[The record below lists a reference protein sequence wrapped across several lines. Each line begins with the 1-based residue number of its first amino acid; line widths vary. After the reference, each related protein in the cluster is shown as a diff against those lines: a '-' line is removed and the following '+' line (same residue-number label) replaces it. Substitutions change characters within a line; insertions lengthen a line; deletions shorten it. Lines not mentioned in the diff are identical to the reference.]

1 MIPAF
6 LRRLPRRLGVVASL
20 VALAWTQAATAA
32 TLTSITMAPT
42 NAFIDAGTTQQFTA
56 TGHYN
61 DGTAKNI
68 TSSVTWSSSA
78 VPVATISGAGLA
90 SGNGGGVTTIA
101 ATLGTV
107 TGSTPLNVQI
117 PASFFSLSINQINEA
132 WPTTQN
138 VQFMTLRT
146 LGSSIKWADLET
158 CEGGPLPTNPCY
170 DWSRLDTWFDKLQAG
185 QDVLFTLYATPSW
198 ASSRGN
204 TCPGATGCTGNPDTN
219 CAFQSQNGPGIC
231 DPPKGLN
238 ADGTGDDHL
247 WTDFINAL
255 YTHVLDR
262 YGVQKIKV
270 WEVWNEPN
278 ISTEWNPTDPVNH
291 RYDQLVTMARDAYNV
306 LKPLSSQLLV
316 TTPAVANATQAV
328 TNWLQPYLNAGG
340 GSVAD
345 VIAVHGYIQTGACP
359 TNCPVAEN
367 VGTLIDNARSVMTA
381 TGQQNKPLQDTE
393 ASWGCNGKDQNGAC
407 ISTIPDP
414 DQQAAFTAKFY
425 AVQVSKSVAKFAWYG
440 YDFNGTGEFWVPTN
454 GPLTL
459 AGIAYQQLH
468 QWLTGAVPLAAC
480 AEAGTVWTCDYKR
493 AAGQAH
499 NKERLV
505 WDAACTDLTCH
516 TTYSVPG
523 MFTQCVKLD
532 GTACSITA
540 GTTQIGLKPVLL
552 EN

>member
-1 MIPAF
+1 MAAAPA
-6 LRRLPRRLGVVASL
+6 
-20 VALAWTQAATAA
+20 ALAA
-32 TLTSITMAPT
+32 TLTSITVTPA
-42 NAFIDAGTTQQFTA
+42 NAFVDAGVTQQLTA

-61 DGTAKNI
+61 DGTTRNI
-68 TSSVTWSSSA
+68 TATVTWTSSVL
-78 VPVATISGAGLA
+78 PVAAIAGTGLA
-90 SGNGGGVTTIA
+90 SANGGGVTAVA

-107 TGSTPLNVQI
+107 TGSTSLNVQI
-117 PASFFSLSINQINEA
+117 PTSFFALSINQINEA

-170 DWSRLDTWFDKLQAG
+170 DWSRLDTWFDKLQPG

-278 ISTEWNPTDPVNH
+278 INTEWNPTDTVNH
-291 RYDQLVTMARDAYNV
+291 KYNQLVTMARDAYNTV
-306 LKPLSSQLLV
+306 KSLNPQLLV
-316 TTPAVANATQAV
+316 TTPAVANATNAV
-328 TNWLQPYLNAGG
+328 TTWLQPYLNAGG
-340 GSVAD
+340 GSYAD
-345 VIAVHGYIQTGACP
+345 VIAVHGYIQNGACP
-359 TNCPVAEN
+359 ASCPVAEN
-367 VGTLIDNARSVMTA
+367 VGTLIDNTHTVMTA
-381 TGQQNKPLQDTE
+381 TGQQNKPVQDTE
-393 ASWGCNGKDQNGAC
+393 GSWGCNGKDLSGAC
-407 ISTIPDP
+407 IPTITDA
-414 DQQAAFTAKFY
+414 DQQAAFTVKYY
-425 AVQVSKSVAKFAWYG
+425 AVQMSKSVAKFAWYG
-440 YDFNGTGEFWVPTN
+440 YDFLGTGELWVPTA

-459 AGIAYQQLH
+459 AGVAYKQLH
-468 QWLTGAVPLAAC
+468 QWLTGAVPVAPCSAAT
-480 AEAGTVWTCDYKR
+480 GTVWTCNYKR
-493 AAGQAH
+493 AAGQSH
-499 NKERLV
+499 SQERLV
-505 WDAACTDLTCH
+505 WDASCSDVSCH
-516 TTYSVPG
+516 TTYSIPSG
-523 MFTQCVKLD
+523 ATSCFKLD
-532 GTACSITA
+532 GTACPITG
-540 GTTQIGLKPVLL
+540 GTVQIGLKPILL